1 MWALLR
7 LGRATFLFGR
17 IFLSY
22 ILQLWLVRLFGAE
35 RMRERWKGVH
45 AKNAKRLYYGMVTLR
60 GVFIKLGQILSVMGT
75 FLPRVYAVELEKLQD
90 RVPPQ
95 PFDVIED
102 AITESLGQPLAA
114 LYATFE
120 EQSLAAASL
129 GQVHRATLRT
139 GEEVAVKVLYPQI
152 ATIIAIDLV
161 VMGWAIRVLK
171 HWFPGK
177 ILDGVR
183 EQLRD
188 LLAHETDYRHEA
200 RCMKRMADNFAGHSD
215 VLFPQSF
222 AELSSER
229 VLTMTFMPG
238 VKISRKAELEA
249 MGLEPDAVARVLVEA
264 FYKQLF
270 VDGFF
275 HADPH
280 PGNFLVQKGDH
291 GKPRVV
297 VLDFGAAT
305 ECPRNLIDG
314 MLDVLKGMFARDDG
328 TVLRGI
334 HTMGFVSADGN
345 VELLERTVKIYF
357 QKLLALDIKDFGR
370 IRPEAAASLADPG
383 LQRDE
388 LRELM
393 QSVAYPE
400 GWFYVER
407 AVIIM
412 FGLAA
417 QLAPKLNTFQIGFP
431 YVMRLMASRQA
442 EADAAAAEAAAAQ
455 KARLASSVSGSHA
468 AVSAPAASATA

>member
-1 MWALLR
+1 MWALFR
-7 LGRATFLFGR
+7 LARATFLFGR

-22 ILQLWLVRLFGAE
+22 IGQLWLARVFGRERL
-35 RMRERWKGVH
+35 RERWKGVH
-45 AKNAKRLYYGMVTLR
+45 ARNAKRLYHGMVTLR

-75 FLPRVYAVELEKLQD
+75 FLPRVYALELEKLQD
-90 RVPPQ
+90 QVPPQ
-95 PFDVIED
+95 PFDVIEG
-102 AITESLGQPLAA
+102 AITHSLGKPLALLFA
-114 LYATFE
+114 RFE
-120 EQSLAAASL
+120 PKALAAASL
-129 GQVHRATLRT
+129 GQVHRATLHS
-139 GEEVAVKVLYPQI
+139 GEEVAVKILYPQV
-152 ATIIAIDLV
+152 ATIIKIDLV

-200 RCMKRMADNFAGHSD
+200 GCMKRMADNFAGHAD
-215 VLFPQSF
+215 VLFPRTF
-222 AELSSER
+222 PELSSER

-238 VKISRKAELEA
+238 VKISRKPELLA
-249 MGLEPDAVARVLVEA
+249 LGLEPDAVARVLVEA

-280 PGNFLVQKGDH
+280 PGNFLVQKGDQ
-291 GKPRVV
+291 GPRVV

-314 MLDVLKGMFARDDG
+314 MLDVLKGMFGRDDAL
-328 TVLRGI
+328 VVKGI

-345 VELLERTVKIYF
+345 VELLERTIRSYF

-383 LQRDE
+383 LARDE

-393 QSVAYPE
+393 KSVAYPE

-407 AVIIM
+407 AVVIL

-417 QLAPKLNTFQIGFP
+417 QLAPRLNTFQIGFP
-431 YVMRLMASRQA
+431 YVMRLMAARQA
-442 EADAAAAEAAAAQ
+442 EADAAARAVRPAAGGT
-455 KARLASSVSGSHA
+455 SGSHA
-468 AVSAPAASATA
+468 AVAAAVAPA